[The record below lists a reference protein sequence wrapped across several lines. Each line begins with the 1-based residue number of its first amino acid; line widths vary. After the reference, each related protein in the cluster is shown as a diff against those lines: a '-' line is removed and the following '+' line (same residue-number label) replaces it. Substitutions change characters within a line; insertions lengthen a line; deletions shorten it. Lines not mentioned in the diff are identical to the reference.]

1 MYSLIN
7 FHKINLFLLFGLI
20 DLYIPQIL
28 TEAKHG
34 LIIHCK
40 NGKKIV
46 PIYTEPLSL
55 NRGSLTMNVQ
65 FLKPT

>member
-1 MYSLIN
+1 MYSLLN

-20 DLYIPQIL
+20 DLYILQIL

-34 LIIHCK
+34 LIIHHK
-40 NGKKIV
+40 NGEKIV
-46 PIYTEPLSL
+46 PMYTEPLSL
-55 NRGSLTMNVQ
+55 HRGSFTMNVQ